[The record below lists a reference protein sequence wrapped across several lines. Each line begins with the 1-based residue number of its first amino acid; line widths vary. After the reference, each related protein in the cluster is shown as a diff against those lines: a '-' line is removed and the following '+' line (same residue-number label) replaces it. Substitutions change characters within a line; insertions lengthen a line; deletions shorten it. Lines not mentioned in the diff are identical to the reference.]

1 MKDGRK
7 TTMSIKLNKRFLS
20 AAAIF
25 TIFSVTSTLTADITI
40 DAANTKKIKNVSIK
54 IGKKAVTKKTYSLK
68 KGRTATLK
76 VTVTPKK
83 AKKSVSYKSSKKNIA
98 TVSRKGIIKAKKK
111 GTAKITVSVR
121 GKDKKIKKAWMKV
134 KITDSAAKG
143 ANKPENNTSTGSQNP
158 PSSTD
163 PSTGSTP
170 PSGNN
175 PTEPTTYSIKTVD
188 ANISDGQNTV
198 YGKIYMPDKEGKFPA
213 IIMCHGY
220 NGSHADFLSECSYFA
235 QHGYIACTIDFC
247 GGSGRSK
254 SSGKSTDMTI
264 FTEKSN
270 LLATYNYVKNL
281 SNVDSSQIFLFGGSQ
296 GGLVTAL
303 ATEEVADGVKG
314 MILYF
319 PAFNIPDDWR
329 VMHPNVDKIPD
340 VIDFWGLKLGKIFAT
355 SIHDFDP
362 FQHVGSFSKNVLIL
376 YGAQDAIVKRQ
387 YIDRA
392 KAAYQHAEL
401 IVYPNEGHGFTPAT
415 GIKAREEVLQFMKK
429 Q

>member
-1 MKDGRK
+1 
-7 TTMSIKLNKRFLS
+7 MSIKLNKRFLS

-98 TVSRKGIIKAKKK
+98 TVSRKGIIKAKKM
-111 GTAKITVSVR
+111 GTTNIAVDVR

-163 PSTGSTP
+163 PSAGSTP

-188 ANISDGQNTV
+188 ANIPDGQNTV
-198 YGKIYMPDKEGKFPA
+198 YPG
-213 IIMCHGY
+213 
-220 NGSHADFLSECSYFA
+220 
-235 QHGYIACTIDFC
+235 
-247 GGSGRSK
+247 
-254 SSGKSTDMTI
+254 
-264 FTEKSN
+264 
-270 LLATYNYVKNL
+270 
-281 SNVDSSQIFLFGGSQ
+281 
-296 GGLVTAL
+296 
-303 ATEEVADGVKG
+303 
-314 MILYF
+314 
-319 PAFNIPDDWR
+319 
-329 VMHPNVDKIPD
+329 
-340 VIDFWGLKLGKIFAT
+340 
-355 SIHDFDP
+355 
-362 FQHVGSFSKNVLIL
+362 FSK
-376 YGAQDAIVKRQ
+376 
-387 YIDRA
+387 
-392 KAAYQHAEL
+392 
-401 IVYPNEGHGFTPAT
+401 T
-415 GIKAREEVLQFMKK
+415 
-429 Q
+429 